1 MSYRQNEG
9 IDTFL
14 VIESEMIYTDSYELA
29 MLRNNDIKG
38 IIRPDIVF
46 YGSSPLNHP
55 QVVHIPQFHSFP
67 YTSPFLA
74 PVVRVLFTPSH
85 IHP

>member
-38 IIRPDIVF
+38 IIRPDIRVIDGRMLE
-46 YGSSPLNHP
+46 YIRINGEYRS
-55 QVVHIPQFHSFP
+55 HS
-67 YTSPFLA
+67 
-74 PVVRVLFTPSH
+74 
-85 IHP
+85 